1 MYCLLWIRRT
11 VKRWFRF
18 KPSKQ
23 KLVQLWA
30 IASTVLLFLSLFCL
44 ARALKTI
51 NQFEHMKP
59 QDYSEK
65 GRTVAVIVP
74 SERTY
79 LISFRKNDV
88 KINHCMGSTY
98 QDAVA
103 LVAFIKG
110 YANQDNLSIP
120 RSTIELIG
128 EYRLHT
134 MLSNMGYQREHTSV
148 VDLDYVQD
156 RRWYINTLSTLIGV
170 LGL

>member
-1 MYCLLWIRRT
+1 MIKKLFHI
-11 VKRWFRF
+11 KIP
-18 KPSKQ
+18 KPTP
-23 KLVQLWA
+23 VQLWA
-30 IASTVLLFLSLFCL
+30 MISTILLFLSLLCL
-44 ARALKTI
+44 ARAVKTI
-51 NQFEHMKP
+51 NQFEHMEP
-59 QDYSEK
+59 QAYSES
-65 GRTVAVIVP
+65 GRSIAVIMP

-79 LISFRKNDV
+79 LLSFRKNDV

-110 YANQDNLSIP
+110 YANQGNLSIP
-120 RSTIELIG
+120 RSTIKLIG

-134 MLSNMGYQREHTSV
+134 MLSDMGYQREHTSV